1 MTFEEAQS
9 YFSFKETVTCLEEL
23 DTPIP
28 VIDLE
33 IVLQNLIS
41 VQRYFDNLGIAFRP
55 HVKTHKMVP
64 FAKIQLH
71 LGACGITVQKLGE
84 AEIMAEAGIGDIL
97 IAYNIIGQRKL
108 TRLINLARQTKL
120 TLVADNEFCIT
131 QLNTAAASNN
141 INLDL
146 LIECDTGFKRNGL
159 ANPEQVLQL
168 AQTIVSSSNLRF
180 KGLMTYPPSGAR
192 KEVSALLSN
201 LRMVLEG
208 NGIPVQTISSGG
220 TRDLFLEEGLEG
232 ITEYRAGTYIF
243 NDRIILEKGSCQL
256 RNCAARV
263 LTTVV
268 SKPTEDRIILDAGS
282 KALTSDL
289 NGLIGYGIDPGSQAK
304 VRKLSE
310 EHGQMEV
317 IGEPSP
323 NVGDLV
329 EILPNHICPVINL
342 YDYIALKSGDK
353 ILGFVKVDARGRVS

>member
-9 YFSFKETVTCLEEL
+9 YFSFKEAVTCLEEL

-33 IVLQNLIS
+33 MVLQNLIS
-41 VQRYFDNLGIAFRP
+41 VQRHFDNLGIAFRP

-84 AEIMAEAGIGDIL
+84 AEVMAEAGIGDIL
-97 IAYNIIGQRKL
+97 IAYNILGQRKL
-108 TRLINLARQTKL
+108 TRLVNLARQAKL
-120 TLVADNEFCIT
+120 TLVADNEFCIS

-146 LIECDTGFKRNGL
+146 LIECDTGFNRNGL
-159 ANPEQVLQL
+159 INPEQVLQL

-201 LRMVLEG
+201 LRMMLESYD
-208 NGIPVQTISSGG
+208 IPVETVSSGG
-220 TRDLFLEEGLEG
+220 TKDLFSEEGLEG

-243 NDRIILEKGSCQL
+243 NDRMILEKGSCQL

-289 NGLIGYGIDPGSQAK
+289 NGLIGYGIDPSSLAK
-304 VRKLSE
+304 VRKLNE

-317 IGEPSP
+317 ISEPSP

-342 YDYIALKSGDK
+342 YDYIALKSGDR
-353 ILGFVKVDARGRVS
+353 ILGLIKVDARGRVS

>member
-1 MTFEEAQS
+1 MTFEEARL
-9 YFSFKETVTCLEEL
+9 YFSFKETATCLEEL

-28 VIDLE
+28 VIDLDM
-33 IVLQNLIS
+33 VLKNLIR
-41 VQRYFDNLGIAFRP
+41 VQKHFDNLGIAFRP
-55 HVKTHKMVP
+55 HVKSHKMVP

-84 AEIMAEAGIGDIL
+84 AEIMAEAGISDIL
-97 IAYNIIGQRKL
+97 IAFNIIGQSKL

-120 TLVADNEFCIT
+120 TLVADNEFCIS

-168 AQTIVSSSNLRF
+168 AQTIISSSNLCF

-192 KEVSALLSN
+192 KEISVLMTD
-201 LRMVLEG
+201 LRMMLEG
-208 NGIPVQTISSGG
+208 NGIPVETVSSGG
-220 TRDLFLEEGLEG
+220 TSDLFLEEGLEG
-232 ITEYRAGTYIF
+232 INEYRAGTYIF
-243 NDRIILEKGSCQL
+243 NDRMTLEKGSCQL

-268 SKPTEDRIILDAGS
+268 SKPAEDRIILDAGS

-289 NGLIGYGIDPGSQAK
+289 NGLIGYGIDPDSQAK
-304 VRKLSE
+304 VSKLSE
-310 EHGQMEV
+310 EHGLMEV
-317 IGEPSP
+317 TGESSP
-323 NVGDLV
+323 NIGDLV

-342 YDYIALKSGDK
+342 YDYIALKSGNK
-353 ILGFVKVDARGRVS
+353 ILGLVKVDARGRVS

>member
-9 YFSFKETVTCLEEL
+9 YFSFKEAATCLEEL

-33 IVLQNLIS
+33 VVLQNLTN
-41 VQRYFDNLGIAFRP
+41 VQRHFDNLGIAFRP
-55 HVKTHKMVP
+55 HVKTHKMIP

-120 TLVADNEFCIT
+120 TLVTDNEFCIS
-131 QLNTAAASNN
+131 QLNTVAASKN

-180 KGLMTYPPSGAR
+180 KGLMTYPPSGER

-243 NDRIILEKGSCQL
+243 NDRMILEKGSCQL

-263 LTTVV
+263 LATVV

-289 NGLIGYGIDPGSQAK
+289 SGLIGYGIDPGSQAK

-317 IGEPSP
+317 MGEPSP

-342 YDYIALKSGDK
+342 YDYIALKSGNK
-353 ILGFVKVDARGRVS
+353 ILGLVKVDARGRVS

>member
-1 MTFEEAQS
+1 MTYKEAQS
-9 YFSFKETVTCLEEL
+9 FFSFKETATCLDKL

-33 IVLQNLIS
+33 KVLQNLLG
-41 VQRYFDNLGIAFRP
+41 VQRHFDDLGIAFRP

-97 IAYNIIGQRKL
+97 IAYNIVGQRKL
-108 TRLINLARQTKL
+108 ARLINLFRQTKL
-120 TLVADNEFCIT
+120 TLVADNEFCIS

-141 INLDL
+141 IKLDL
-146 LIECDTGFKRNGL
+146 LIECDTGLKRNGL
-159 ANPEQVLQL
+159 AKPEQVLQL

-180 KGLMTYPPSGAR
+180 KGLMTYPPPGAR
-192 KEVSALLSN
+192 KGVCIIMSD
-201 LRMVLEG
+201 LRKVLEG
-208 NGIPVQTISSGG
+208 NGIPVETISSGG
-220 TRDLFLEEGLEG
+220 TMDLFLEEGLEG

-243 NDRIILEKGSCQL
+243 NDRMIWEKGVCQL

-268 SKPTEDRIILDAGS
+268 SKPAEDRIILDAGS

-289 NGLIGYGIDPGSQAK
+289 NGLIGYGIDTGSRAK
-304 VRKLSE
+304 VKKLSE

-317 IGEPSP
+317 MGEHSP

-342 YDYIALKSGDK
+342 YDYIALKLGDRMMG
-353 ILGFVKVDARGRVS
+353 LVKVDARGRVS